1 MPEASSTVA
10 NREGEQEGI
19 SLSTLVERFGEA
31 PGQELFERIDDTQ
44 RRGNWVMVKTVR
56 EARQSIGAARAS
68 GHAQLV
74 MPGGIVSGHSRESSD
89 GPDGMVII
97 GLKDLEAVVKA
108 SNADFSWRAVFAPRR
123 DLPVPATRLV
133 VRSGMPGRRM
143 LQP

>member
-1 MPEASSTVA
+1 MPEATTTVTS
-10 NREGEQEGI
+10 REDEEGI

-44 RRGNWVMVKTVR
+44 RRGDRVMVKTVR

-74 MPGGIVSGHSRESSD
+74 MPGGIVSGHSGESTD
-89 GPDGMVII
+89 EPDGMVII

-123 DLPVPATRLV
+123 DLPVPTTRLV